1 MSQHSVG
8 QAVSPANRPQA
19 GSHTSESG
27 FALLLVFLM
36 AAIVAISLYMQIPR
50 VAFQSQ
56 RQKEQLL
63 MSRGEQYKRAIQL
76 FVRANNRYPGDIKD
90 LENFNNRRY
99 LRHKFVDPVT
109 GKDEWRLIHV
119 NAAGVF
125 TDSLLN
131 KKKDAD
137 KDKKDQQPAGPQ
149 FVAEEAGLGSN
160 LNQGQVITNPA
171 LNRRASEG
179 GPPTPVGGRI
189 GLDGQPV
196 QYLPPGQGDPT
207 QQTAGA
213 QAQPYPGAP
222 IQGQPYTPIQGMP
235 NPVTGNFGA
244 SPTNPGAVVNNGVQA
259 NNNSNSGAP
268 VPPEIG
274 NFPNTQRQAF
284 PAQTQ
289 GGIAPPGILPGG
301 IQPGVTQPGQQGLPQ
316 TNLNQSNLNQSN
328 QANQANNNSSSFVGG
343 GGSFVGGSSFVGS
356 GSSFVGGQTNPTGA
370 AGNNPIPQLNQNF
383 PQPNQP
389 AQVQTPQQ
397 FQPPQQQFQP
407 QQAAQPFAVSPQPVT
422 QAGNTTPITGGSNQ
436 ATQMINNILT
446 SPRTQPTPNGQQGG
460 QQVGGGIAGVAS
472 TSESPSIMVY
482 NDRTN
487 YNEWEFIFDLTKQRA
502 AANPNGGVVGT
513 PAQNIGTGIAPTAG
527 AQPGVVNTNASANPQ
542 MGLPSIGGFGAQPA
556 QQATN
561 GAPGSTGSGTTPG
574 GQNPAAFG
582 QQQQGGIPPDIRLG
596 RP

>member
-1 MSQHSVG
+1 VKRRSG
-8 QAVSPANRPQA
+8 
-19 GSHTSESG
+19 ESG

-36 AAIVAISLYMQIPR
+36 AAIAAISLYMQIPR

-76 FVRANNRYPGDIKD
+76 FVRANNRYPTDIKD

-99 LRHKFVDPVT
+99 LRHKFVDPIT

-131 KKKDAD
+131 KKKDGD

-149 FVAEEAGLGSN
+149 FVAEEPGLGSN
-160 LNQGQVITNPA
+160 LNPGQPITNPA

-179 GPPTPVGGRI
+179 GPPGPVGIGGRI

-196 QYLPPGQGDPT
+196 QYMQPGQGGDPT
-207 QQTAGA
+207 QQAAG
-213 QAQPYPGAP
+213 QPQPYPGAP
-222 IQGQPYTPIQGMP
+222 IPGQPYTPIQGVP
-235 NPVTGNFGA
+235 NPVTGNFA
-244 SPTNPGAVVNNGVQA
+244 AVPPNPGTVVNNGVTT
-259 NNNSNSGAP
+259 NNNSNPGTP
-268 VPPEIG
+268 VPPEVG
-274 NFPNTQRQAF
+274 NFPNAQRQAF

-289 GGIAPPGILPGG
+289 AGIAPPGNM
-301 IQPGVTQPGQQGLPQ
+301 PGVVQPGQQQ
-316 TNLNQSNLNQSN
+316 TNLNQANVNQTN

-356 GSSFVGGQTNPTGA
+356 GGSFVGGQTNPTTA
-370 AGNNPIPQLNQNF
+370 AANSPI
-383 PQPNQP
+383 PQPNQANQFQQQQP
-389 AQVQTPQQ
+389 FQPQQ
-397 FQPPQQQFQP
+397 QNQFQQQQQPFQPPQANTPFPISP
-407 QQAAQPFAVSPQPVT
+407 QQPVA

-436 ATQMINNILT
+436 ATDMIGRILT
-446 SPRTQPTPNGQQGG
+446 SPRTQPAPNTQQGG
-460 QQVGGGIAGVAS
+460 QQVGAGIAGVAS

-513 PAQNIGTGIAPTAG
+513 PAQNIGTGITPTAG
-527 AQPGVVNTNASANPQ
+527 AQPGVINTNASANPQ

-556 QQATN
+556 QQSTSGTSGTN
-561 GAPGSTGSGTTPG
+561 GTPGTTPG
-574 GQNPAAFG
+574 GPNPAAFG

>member
-1 MSQHSVG
+1 
-8 QAVSPANRPQA
+8 
-19 GSHTSESG
+19 
-27 FALLLVFLM
+27 LLLVFLM

-76 FVRANNRYPGDIKD
+76 FVRANGRYPTEIKD

-99 LRHKFVDPVT
+99 LRHKFVDPIT

-125 TDSLLN
+125 TDSVRN
-131 KKKDAD
+131 KKKDS
-137 KDKKDQQPAGPQ
+137 DKKDEQATGPQ
-149 FVAEEAGLGSN
+149 FVAEEPGLGSN
-160 LNQGQVITNPA
+160 PNQGQAVTNPA
-171 LNRRASEG
+171 LVRRASEG
-179 GPPTPVGGRI
+179 GPPGPVGIGGRI

-196 QYLPPGQGDPT
+196 QYMPPAQGDPT
-207 QQTAGA
+207 QQAAGT
-213 QAQPYPGAP
+213 PPPPLPGAP
-222 IQGQPYTPIQGMP
+222 IPGQPYTPVQGIP
-235 NPVTGNFGA
+235 NPVTGSFGA
-244 SPTNPGAVVNNGVQA
+244 TPPNPGAVVNNGVQV
-259 NNNSNSGAP
+259 NNNASPGAP

-274 NFPNTQRQAF
+274 NFPNAQRQAV
-284 PAQTQ
+284 PAQQQQTS
-289 GGIAPPGILPGG
+289 IAPPGIM
-301 IQPGVTQPGQQGLPQ
+301 PGVVQPGQQGIPQ
-316 TNLNQSNLNQSN
+316 QNNLNQGNFNQRNQANPANQSN
-328 QANQANNNSSSFVGG
+328 NTSSFVGG

-356 GSSFVGGQTNPTGA
+356 GGSFVGGQTNTTSGGA
-370 AGNNPIPQLNQNF
+370 NNPIPQ
-383 PQPNQP
+383 PNQP
-389 AQVQTPQQ
+389 TQFQPPQQQ

-407 QQAAQPFAVSPQPVT
+407 PQAQFQSPQQQFQPQANTPFPVSPQQPVT

-436 ATQMINNILT
+436 ASDMIGRLLT
-446 SPRTQPTPNGQQGG
+446 SPRTQPQPNTQQGG
-460 QQVGGGIAGVAS
+460 QQIGGGIAGVAS

-513 PAQNIGTGIAPTAG
+513 PAQNIGTGIGPTPG
-527 AQPGVVNTNASANPQ
+527 AQPGVNANATANPR
-542 MGLPSIGGFGAQPA
+542 MGVPGIGGFGAQTA
-556 QQATN
+556 QPTAT
-561 GAPGSTGSGTTPG
+561 GTGTPGSTPA

-582 QQQQGGIPPDIRLG
+582 QQQGGIPPDIRLG